1 MIKKGMIFAAG
12 AGLGVLGSAFF
23 FWRRSEKICNE
34 YEEKC
39 AAEYE
44 ELKAELCLKQD
55 YVSESLEKSQG
66 DISEKTSKPSGGR
79 TDYTQFA
86 KPDVKDVIKRAEDK
100 LAAEEGP
107 MEEDTKAPRLRGPRL
122 IKAEDYGN
130 DRTLEMQELFY
141 YTDTCTLT
149 DEEDEVISGERAEL
163 LLGDALIK
171 FGFDTN
177 DEDTI
182 YVRNERHG
190 ADYMITKIR
199 APYTGDI

>member
-1 MIKKGMIFAAG
+1 MIKKGLIFAAG

-100 LAAEEGP
+100 LVAEEGP
-107 MEEDTKAPRLRGPRL
+107 MEEDTKTPRLRGPRL

-130 DRTLEMQELFY
+130 NRTLEMQELFY

-171 FGFDTN
+171 YGFDTN

>member
-1 MIKKGMIFAAG
+1 
-12 AGLGVLGSAFF
+12 
-23 FWRRSEKICNE
+23 
-34 YEEKC
+34 
-39 AAEYE
+39 
-44 ELKAELCLKQD
+44 
-55 YVSESLEKSQG
+55 
-66 DISEKTSKPSGGR
+66 
-79 TDYTQFA
+79 
-86 KPDVKDVIKRAEDK
+86 
-100 LAAEEGP
+100 
-107 MEEDTKAPRLRGPRL
+107 MEEDTKTPRLRGPRL